1 MPLGDEGS
9 LRKTVQTC
17 CCPPSSDTCR
27 KRVHVF
33 CSLSA
38 PHYSQ
43 AGNQIP
49 RKPCQ
54 VGQHRDSI
62 LTPGFDR
69 AQLQRAEEGRTD
81 MAKRKRSTRSSS
93 RSSKRS
99 SSRSS
104 TGRSF
109 TGLFLAGAVI
119 IGVGALTIWTAA
131 HQKDPPR
138 ILSRIFERPAT
149 NDSRP
154 TAAKP
159 ETEVKQAAKTKPR
172 QNNRETTLAA
182 PIPRPS
188 VAVGPQPKN
197 PDATKPVQQASL
209 QPRQPVHR
217 PDISV
222 GAAGKVD
229 IPLPRGV
236 NMPNMAPSVVYARES
251 LTLRRHA
258 WDKSAPAGTVE
269 KGREMRSYSK
279 TGKWHRIAVPTTN
292 MIGWVHEDMLIAGK
306 SSMVTGAISGTPR
319 SSQVQAVYPSRA
331 IGAQ

>member
-1 MPLGDEGS
+1 
-9 LRKTVQTC
+9 
-17 CCPPSSDTCR
+17 
-27 KRVHVF
+27 
-33 CSLSA
+33 
-38 PHYSQ
+38 
-43 AGNQIP
+43 
-49 RKPCQ
+49 
-54 VGQHRDSI
+54 
-62 LTPGFDR
+62 
-69 AQLQRAEEGRTD
+69 

-93 RSSKRS
+93 RSPKRS

-109 TGLFLAGAVI
+109 TGLFLALTVV

-131 HQKDPPR
+131 HQKNPPT

-149 NDSRP
+149 HNSRP
-154 TAAKP
+154 TATKP
-159 ETEVKQAAKTKPR
+159 ETQVKQTAKTKSR
-172 QNNRETTLAA
+172 QENSREITLAA
-182 PIPRPS
+182 PVPRPS
-188 VAVGPQPKN
+188 IAVGPQPKN
-197 PDATKPVQQASL
+197 LVATKPVQQASL

-222 GAAGKVD
+222 GAAGKAD

-306 SSMVTGAISGTPR
+306 TSMVTGAISGTPR

-331 IGAQ
+331 IGAH